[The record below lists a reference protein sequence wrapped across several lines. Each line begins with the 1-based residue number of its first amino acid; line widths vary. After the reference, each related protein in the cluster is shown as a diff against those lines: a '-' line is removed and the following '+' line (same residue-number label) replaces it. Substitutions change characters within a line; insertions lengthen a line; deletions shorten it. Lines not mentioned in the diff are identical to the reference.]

1 MTDEELILSRIDNKI
16 LRLVSESADEIGV
29 EAYVVGGYVRD
40 IFLRRPS
47 DDIDIVSVGKGIDL
61 AQAVAGKL
69 GKAARLS
76 VFKRFGTAQVKY
88 HKMELEFVGARRES
102 YSSDSRKPV
111 VEDGTL
117 QDDLERRDFTI
128 NALAVCLNGS
138 RFGEL
143 IDMFDGLPDMD
154 DQLLRTPLDP
164 EITFSDD
171 PLRMMRAI
179 RFASQLAFTLDD
191 EVFEAIKTNAHRID
205 IVSAERIIAELNKI
219 MLSPRPSIGL
229 ELFEKT
235 GLMARILPELL
246 ELKGAET
253 KEGIGHKDNLT
264 HTYKVVDNLAKTL
277 LQRERQ
283 EKDLYLL
290 WGALLHDIGKPRTK
304 KFDRNLGWTFH
315 NHNYVGMRMVSKI
328 FRRIKMPLDQKMHYV
343 EKLVEL
349 HMRPAALVDEG
360 VTDSAV
366 RRLLF
371 EAGDDIDDLMLLV
384 EADITSKNPDKVR
397 RYLDNYAI
405 VRQKLKEIE
414 EKDRIR
420 NFQPPIMG
428 EQIMKTFNLPPCE
441 EVGRIKDAI
450 KDAILDGI
458 IPNEYEAAY
467 EYMLK
472 KAASLGLKP
481 IKP

>member
-253 KEGIGHKDNLT
+253 KEGIGTRTISHILT
-264 HTYKVVDNLAKTL
+264 
-277 LQRERQ
+277 R
-283 EKDLYLL
+283 
-290 WGALLHDIGKPRTK
+290 WWII
-304 KFDRNLGWTFH
+304 W
-315 NHNYVGMRMVSKI
+315 
-328 FRRIKMPLDQKMHYV
+328 QKHFFN
-343 EKLVEL
+343 
-349 HMRPAALVDEG
+349 A
-360 VTDSAV
+360 
-366 RRLLF
+366 
-371 EAGDDIDDLMLLV
+371 
-384 EADITSKNPDKVR
+384 
-397 RYLDNYAI
+397 
-405 VRQKLKEIE
+405 
-414 EKDRIR
+414 KDRKKICICSGAPCCTTSESR
-420 NFQPPIMG
+420 VRKNSTAIWAGLSTITIMW
-428 EQIMKTFNLPPCE
+428 
-441 EVGRIKDAI
+441 V
-450 KDAILDGI
+450 
-458 IPNEYEAAY
+458 
-467 EYMLK
+467 
-472 KAASLGLKP
+472 
-481 IKP
+481 